1 MLLCLRRGKEQDKAQ
16 DKKRCLSGNTG
27 YTNTLRQLL
36 LKPIYMLEHIYIEHT
51 YIHTYTH
58 MHVYFGPLCLW
69 IVRKALHGVM
79 VPGGQSPASP
89 WPFSLAMPALA
100 CVHKLLAQ

>member
-36 LKPIYMLEHIYIEHT
+36 LKPIHMLEHIYIEHT
-51 YIHTYTH
+51 HIHTLTCKFTLGLYAC
-58 MHVYFGPLCLW
+58 GLSERLC
-69 IVRKALHGVM
+69 M